1 MIMAVD
7 LFYFLVFPGLLF
19 AGITG
24 GFLSW
29 FDRKVTARVQFRKG
43 PPLFQ
48 PFYDFFKLLLVK
60 ETILPK
66 HGSPLFF
73 FWLLSFL
80 FLVQQW
86 QGYLFFCRLFNIT
99 TGFRGDLLVIFY
111 LLTIPSFSYIIGAL
125 ASGNPLAAVGG
136 SREMKLILSYEL
148 TFLLVIA
155 GVIMK
160 CGQQFDLN
168 SIIQTQQAASPF
180 IGSVSGVL
188 LFIVAIF
195 CIQAKLALV
204 PFDMP
209 EAEAEITEGIFIE
222 YSGAP
227 YALIKLTK
235 YIMLF
240 VLPSLLAAL
249 LLGGFRLDGI
259 NILWSILKVLGIVL
273 LLTLIRN
280 TNPRIKIKQAVKF
293 FLYMDESD
301 RGDCNSVDS
310 IWFTEKQRRWDLKV
324 IASKNRSGSFTSG
337 EPHAIIAIL
346 RSSIALH
353 QGTIWNGLGSCL
365 SAVSGMQM
373 YCW

>member
-1 MIMAVD
+1 
-7 LFYFLVFPGLLF
+7 
-19 AGITG
+19 
-24 GFLSW
+24 
-29 FDRKVTARVQFRKG
+29 VTARVQFRKG
-43 PPLFQ
+43 PPLLQ

-66 HGSPLFF
+66 QGSPVIFLLAPLFSVF
-73 FWLLSFL
+73 GATMAGVFILLP
-80 FLVQQW
+80 
-86 QGYLFFCRLFNIT
+86 LFNISA
-99 TGFRGDLLVIFY
+99 GFRGDLIVIFY
-111 LLTIPSFSYIIGAL
+111 LLTIPSFSYIVGAL

-168 SIIQTQQAASPF
+168 SIIQTQQAVSPF
-180 IGSVSGVL
+180 IGSISGVL

-195 CIQAKLALV
+195 CIQAKLAMV

-209 EAEAEITEGIFIE
+209 EAEAEITEGIYIE
-222 YSGAP
+222 YSGAA

-240 VLPSLLAAL
+240 ILPSLIAAL

-259 NILWSILKVLGIVL
+259 HILWSVLKVMGIVL

-280 TNPRIKIKQAVKF
+280 TNPRVKIRQAVNF
-293 FLYMDESD
+293 FL
-301 RGDCNSVDS
+301 
-310 IWFTEKQRRWDLKV
+310 IWMNLIAV
-324 IASKNRSGSFTSG
+324 IALVMISFG
-337 EPHAIIAIL
+337 
-346 RSSIALH
+346 
-353 QGTIWNGLGSCL
+353 
-365 SAVSGMQM
+365 
-373 YCW
+373 Y

>member
-1 MIMAVD
+1 MVIN

-19 AGITG
+19 AGVVG
-24 GFLSW
+24 AFLSW
-29 FDRKVTARVQFRKG
+29 FDRKITARVQFRKG
-43 PPLFQ
+43 PPILQ

-66 HGSPLFF
+66 HGSPMVF
-73 FWLLSFL
+73 LLAPIFAVFGATVAGVFIL
-80 FLVQQW
+80 LP
-86 QGYLFFCRLFNIT
+86 LFNIT

-160 CGQQFDLN
+160 CGQKFDLN
-168 SIIQTQQAASPF
+168 SIIQTQQAGSSF
-180 IGSVSGVL
+180 IGSISGVL
-188 LFIVAIF
+188 LFIVGIF

-222 YSGAP
+222 YSGTA

-235 YIMLF
+235 YIMF
-240 VLPSLLAAL
+240 FILPAFLIAL
-249 LLGGFRLDGI
+249 LMNGFKLEGFG
-259 NILWSILKVLGIVL
+259 ILWAVLKVLAVVL
-273 LLTLIRN
+273 ALTLIRN
-280 TNPRIKIKQAVKF
+280 TNPRIKIKQAISF
-293 FLYMDESD
+293 FL
-301 RGDCNSVDS
+301 
-310 IWFTEKQRRWDLKV
+310 IWMNLLV
-324 IASKNRSGSFTSG
+324 IVAL
-337 EPHAIIAIL
+337 ILIAF
-346 RSSIALH
+346 
-353 QGTIWNGLGSCL
+353 G
-365 SAVSGMQM
+365 
-373 YCW
+373 Y

>member
-1 MIMAVD
+1 MAVN

-19 AGITG
+19 AATAG

-29 FDRKVTARVQFRKG
+29 FDRKVSARVQFRKG
-43 PPLFQ
+43 PPLLQ

-66 HGSPLFF
+66 YGSPV
-73 FWLLSFL
+73 L
-80 FLVQQW
+80 FLLAPVFSVF
-86 QGYLFFCRLFNIT
+86 GATMAGVFTLLPLFNID

-111 LLTIPSFSYIIGAL
+111 LLTIPSFSYIVGSL

-160 CGQQFDLN
+160 CGQQFDLY

-180 IGSVSGVL
+180 IGSVSGIL

-222 YSGAP
+222 YSGAA

-259 NILWSILKVLGIVL
+259 HILWSILKVLGIVL

-280 TNPRIKIKQAVKF
+280 TNPRIKIKQAVNF
-293 FLYMDESD
+293 FL
-301 RGDCNSVDS
+301 
-310 IWFTEKQRRWDLKV
+310 IWMNLLAV
-324 IASKNRSGSFTSG
+324 LAIVLIAFG
-337 EPHAIIAIL
+337 
-346 RSSIALH
+346 
-353 QGTIWNGLGSCL
+353 
-365 SAVSGMQM
+365 
-373 YCW
+373 Y

>member
-1 MIMAVD
+1 MAAD

-24 GFLSW
+24 GLLSW
-29 FDRKVTARVQFRKG
+29 FDRKITARVQFRKG
-43 PPLFQ
+43 PPILQ

-60 ETILPK
+60 ETILPR
-66 HGSPLFF
+66 HGSPL
-73 FWLLSFL
+73 L
-80 FLVQQW
+80 FLLAPVFSVF
-86 QGYLFFCRLFNIT
+86 GATMAGVFILLPLFNIT

-111 LLTIPSFSYIIGAL
+111 LLTIPSFSYIIGSL

-155 GVIMK
+155 GIIMK

-168 SIIQTQQAASPF
+168 SIIKTQQAASPF

-195 CIQAKLALV
+195 CIQAKLAFV

-209 EAEAEITEGIFIE
+209 EAEAEITEGIYIE
-222 YSGAP
+222 YSGAS

-240 VLPSLLAAL
+240 ILPAL
-249 LLGGFRLDGI
+249 LVSILMGGFRLDGI
-259 NILWSILKVLGIVL
+259 HILWSILKVLGIVL

-280 TNPRIKIKQAVKF
+280 TNPRLRIKQAVSF
-293 FLYMDESD
+293 FL
-301 RGDCNSVDS
+301 
-310 IWFTEKQRRWDLKV
+310 IWMNLIAV
-324 IASKNRSGSFTSG
+324 IA
-337 EPHAIIAIL
+337 IVLIAF
-346 RSSIALH
+346 
-353 QGTIWNGLGSCL
+353 G
-365 SAVSGMQM
+365 
-373 YCW
+373 Y